1 MKGRAKT
8 SRIKRPVTDSDE
20 SEDEED
26 DVTPKKADAKKGGR
40 KAASDAEESDS
51 AVKNKTKA
59 GEQAFNVDVHVHVD
73 DLQRFNHAELV
84 HGKLCRTMADCLS
97 VTF

>member
-59 GEQAFNVDVHVHVD
+59 GEQAVSVDVMTYMYMWTICNASIT
-73 DLQRFNHAELV
+73 LN
-84 HGKLCRTMADCLS
+84 
-97 VTF
+97 